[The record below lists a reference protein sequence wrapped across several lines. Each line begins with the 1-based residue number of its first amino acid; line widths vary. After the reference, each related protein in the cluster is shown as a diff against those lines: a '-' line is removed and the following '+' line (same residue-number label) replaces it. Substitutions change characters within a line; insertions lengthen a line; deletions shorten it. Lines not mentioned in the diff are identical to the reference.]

1 MEKDSV
7 NVKLPVCDTLAF
19 LRLSLVEG
27 FRLAFVQRIQVI
39 CWKFYCVIMGIDE
52 LLRMST
58 GYNFWGVWNLPP
70 GWKQGD
76 AFFWWVVCTVIL
88 SKMIFHWWMR
98 CCGTGRCSRR
108 SRLFPPCSFP
118 ALPWRAALPWCDWCL
133 LKRLEQRK
141 LGFLLFSDLLRVE

>member
-58 GYNFWGVWNLPP
+58 GYNFWGV
-70 GWKQGD
+70 
-76 AFFWWVVCTVIL
+76 
-88 SKMIFHWWMR
+88 
-98 CCGTGRCSRR
+98 
-108 SRLFPPCSFP
+108 
-118 ALPWRAALPWCDWCL
+118 
-133 LKRLEQRK
+133 
-141 LGFLLFSDLLRVE
+141 